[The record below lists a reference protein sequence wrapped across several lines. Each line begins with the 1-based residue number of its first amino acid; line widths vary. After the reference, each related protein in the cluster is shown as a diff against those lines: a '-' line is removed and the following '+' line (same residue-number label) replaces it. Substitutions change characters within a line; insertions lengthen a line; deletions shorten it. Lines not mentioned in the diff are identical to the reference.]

1 MNEQE
6 DLSLRETKRR
16 ATRAAIEEH
25 ATGLVAEHGIEHVTV
40 EDICAAV
47 GISKRTFFNYVDSK
61 ETAVLGDPP
70 RLPDEAERAGFLAH
84 RHDKLLHRVV
94 DLNIQMTL
102 SSQLI
107 DSERRTEILKR
118 RKEIRH
124 RHPQLILQRS
134 ASFHQLHHDLRDLLM
149 DYFTAYPDARATA
162 SSPAQEASTIV
173 TLSGNA
179 VQLGYM
185 SWLHGTDNS
194 PAALDLACQQALA
207 DITTLIETHNSST
220 THNGGSL

>member
-6 DLSLRETKRR
+6 ELSLRETKRR

-25 ATGLVAEHGIEHVTV
+25 ATGLVAERGIEQVTV

-70 RLPDEAERAGFLAH
+70 RLPDETERAEFLAH
-84 RHDKLLHRVV
+84 RHDNLLRTVV
-94 DLNIQMTL
+94 DLSIQLTL
-102 SSQLI
+102 TGQLI

-134 ASFHQLHHDLRDLLM
+134 ASFHQLHHGLRDLLV
-149 DYFTAYPDARATA
+149 DYFNAYPAARVTA
-162 SSPAQEASTIV
+162 SSPTQEASTIV

-185 SWLHGTDNS
+185 SWLHGSDNS
-194 PAALDLACQQALA
+194 PHALDLACRQALA
-207 DITTLIETHNSST
+207 DITTLIETHNGST
-220 THNGGSL
+220 TPHGGSL